1 MLHDIRSVGQVKC
14 LTSSGASLC
23 FEIDQG
29 GTMKLRSALALILFV
44 GSIVPLHAETDVNA
58 LRREVSHIEHAGD
71 ELMRLALD
79 IEDRTLRRRVVER
92 IDEIYEAAERMR
104 LLVDKDTTPKPIRE
118 GDLEEFL
125 ASLENASFGDAK
137 VAMIEEFVR
146 SNWFTVEQVGMIV
159 EELPF
164 GENKV
169 EGILVLYYHIVDKEN
184 AYRLYEFVTFS
195 DDREL
200 LKKGLKEMEAE

>member
-1 MLHDIRSVGQVKC
+1 
-14 LTSSGASLC
+14 
-23 FEIDQG
+23 
-29 GTMKLRSALALILFV
+29 MKLRSALALILFV
-44 GSIVPLHAETDVNA
+44 GSIVPLHAETDVNT

-125 ASLENASFGDAK
+125 VSLENASFGDAK
-137 VAMIEEFVR
+137 VAMLEEFVR

-169 EGILVLYYHIVDKEN
+169 EGILVLYSHIVDKEN